1 MSVECASM
9 VPEASPVP
17 ARRPSMR
24 RRLVLD
30 RLPDV
35 LDDLGRVTEAISPA
49 LIGSRSFQRTG
60 RNLTRCCM
68 R

>member
-1 MSVECASM
+1 
-9 VPEASPVP
+9 
-17 ARRPSMR
+17 MR

-35 LDDLGRVTEAISPA
+35 LDDLGRVTEAISQA